1 MTVRTSNKRSRET
14 PPSDISIAEA
24 LLVPAPPDTRLPAAE
39 VINVPPPGPT
49 VKRSRAEPSSQD
61 DTENILMV
69 QHVVCANC
77 GNLYT
82 LEATMDP
89 HTSCVSFYAF

>member
-24 LLVPAPPDTRLPAAE
+24 LLVPALPDTSLPAAE
-39 VINVPPPGPT
+39 VISVPPPGPT
-49 VKRSRAEPSSQD
+49 VKRSRDEPSSRD

-69 QHVVCANC
+69 QHVVCAHC
-77 GNLYT
+77 DNLYT
-82 LEATMDP
+82 L
-89 HTSCVSFYAF
+89 